1 MRRLI
6 EHQVAVRAFG
16 ALIYSFNTQP
26 RHFGVG
32 AFLWQLP
39 VCLCGLLT
47 ADEGCAVG
55 SQPLKVTYWEVRPTY
70 SAQGGGGNCER
81 GAGRCSAAQS
91 EFDAPRKIFQPK
103 SLIFRLK
110 DFAGMEKVRFSA
122 LISCFS
128 ASFYCGKEA
137 KTLVGTSPYSGI
149 LG

>member
-1 MRRLI
+1 M
-6 EHQVAVRAFG
+6 A
-16 ALIYSFNTQP
+16 YSLFFNTQP

-32 AFLWQLP
+32 AFSFGNCQSACV
-39 VCLCGLLT
+39 VCST
-47 ADEGCAVG
+47 ADEGRAVG
-55 SQPLKVTYWEVRPTY
+55 SQPLKITYWAVRPTY

-81 GAGRCSAAQS
+81 SAGRCSAAQS

-110 DFAGMEKVRFSA
+110 DFAGMEKVRFLA

-137 KTLVGTSPYSGI
+137 KTLVGTSPYIGI

>member
-1 MRRLI
+1 MPTDALCLGTSKSRGFL
-6 EHQVAVRAFG
+6 FG
-16 ALIYSFNTQP
+16 NCQTFFRTSSLDRKPKSHTCTL
-26 RHFGVG
+26 R
-32 AFLWQLP
+32 
-39 VCLCGLLT
+39 
-47 ADEGCAVG
+47 
-55 SQPLKVTYWEVRPTY
+55 STY

-81 GAGRCSAAQS
+81 SAGRCSAAQS

-110 DFAGMEKVRFSA
+110 DFAGMEKVRFLA
-122 LISCFS
+122 LISYFS

>member
-1 MRRLI
+1 MSDSCLFSHSASALRCRGFLFVAIASLLVWSAQPLI
-6 EHQVAVRAFG
+6 R
-16 ALIYSFNTQP
+16 
-26 RHFGVG
+26 
-32 AFLWQLP
+32 
-39 VCLCGLLT
+39 
-47 ADEGCAVG
+47 GCAVG

-110 DFAGMEKVRFSA
+110 DFAGMEKVRFLA
-122 LISCFS
+122 LISYFS

>member
-1 MRRLI
+1 MR
-6 EHQVAVRAFG
+6 
-16 ALIYSFNTQP
+16 
-26 RHFGVG
+26 
-32 AFLWQLP
+32 
-39 VCLCGLLT
+39 
-47 ADEGCAVG
+47 GCAVG

-91 EFDAPRKIFQPK
+91 EFEAPRKIFQPK

-110 DFAGMEKVRFSA
+110 DFAGMEKVRFLA

-137 KTLVGTSPYSGI
+137 KTLVGTSPYSGKTTIPTI
-149 LG
+149 LSASIKWWGDFLRPPRKTSQPFFAAGPGVVKSHRQGAFW

>member
-1 MRRLI
+1 MPLARDAS
-6 EHQVAVRAFG
+6 V
-16 ALIYSFNTQP
+16 
-26 RHFGVG
+26 
-32 AFLWQLP
+32 AFLFGNCQSACV
-39 VCLCGLLT
+39 VCST
-47 ADEGCAVG
+47 ADKGRAVG
-55 SQPLKVTYWEVRPTY
+55 SQPLKITYWAVRPTY
-70 SAQGGGGNCER
+70 SAQRGGGNCER

-110 DFAGMEKVRFSA
+110 DFAGMEKVRFLA

-137 KTLVGTSPYSGI
+137 KTLVGTSPYIGI

>member
-1 MRRLI
+1 MPLARDAS
-6 EHQVAVRAFG
+6 V
-16 ALIYSFNTQP
+16 
-26 RHFGVG
+26 
-32 AFLWQLP
+32 AFLF
-39 VCLCGLLT
+39 VAIASLLVWSAKT

-55 SQPLKVTYWEVRPTY
+55 SHLPQSHILGGSSTY

-103 SLIFRLK
+103 SLIFRMK
-110 DFAGMEKVRFSA
+110 DFAGMEKVRFLA
-122 LISCFS
+122 LISYFS

>member
-1 MRRLI
+1 MRLWLI
-6 EHQVAVRAFG
+6 LCSLTLSLGTSVSGLF
-16 ALIYSFNTQP
+16 
-26 RHFGVG
+26 
-32 AFLWQLP
+32 
-39 VCLCGLLT
+39 VCGNCQSACVVCST

-81 GAGRCSAAQS
+81 SAGRCSAAQS
-91 EFDAPRKIFQPK
+91 EFDAPRKIFHPK

-110 DFAGMEKVRFSA
+110 DFAGMEKVRLLA
-122 LISCFS
+122 LISYFS